1 MKKNF
6 KSFEEISKENKSNY
20 TIEKGENKM
29 IIKNFDFEKKEYC
42 TPDYCLSIDDE
53 CNELVERIL
62 YSDSSYFCDAIWEIA
77 DNAVHIYDDELLEVV
92 RTTNISEYVSRAI
105 SEFDLKPDGQDGWR
119 YITKTIQAGECLYY
133 EEQLNE
139 HIETIVQNALISYLK
154 DIQIVSEKDYN
165 PDDINNF
172 IESYIDDVNVD
183 TNDTLDSIIEDFETE
198 LKENFDVEIEP
209 KAEHNKKSA

>member
-1 MKKNF
+1 MTKKI
-6 KSFEEISKENKSNY
+6 KSFEEISKKNKSNY
-20 TIEKGENKM
+20 TIEKGANKM
-29 IIKNFDFEKKEYC
+29 IIKNFEFEKKNYYPPYNC
-42 TPDYCLSIDDE
+42 PSIDYE
-53 CNELVERIL
+53 CRDLIERIL
-62 YSDSSYFCDAIWEIA
+62 YREGTCISDAIGEISGE
-77 DNAVHIYDDELLEVV
+77 AVHIYNADLMETFNFAFSHYVEDAIAEFGLNQENRDGFEYILECI
-92 RTTNISEYVSRAI
+92 RYG
-105 SEFDLKPDGQDGWR
+105 EF
-119 YITKTIQAGECLYY
+119 LYFQ
-133 EEQLNE
+133 EQLNE

-209 KAEHNKKSA
+209 KTEHNKKSA